1 MNYSQVIISP
11 QSITE
16 NIDCIADLAAGAK
29 QTFSDIDVVLEHRDI
44 RNYGTCEPDQ
54 YLLDGSMTDIPN
66 VSEGDIGFCGAEMSG
81 ADGSLITPIQIGF
94 HLKDSEYLYYD
105 PEFDA
110 DGGYAADG
118 LTLVFKEGEYCPS
131 VNIKWYS
138 VWLDGGE
145 DLYTLI
151 SRKDFTPV

>member
-16 NIDCIADLAAGAK
+16 NIDCIVDLAAGAK

-94 HLKDSEYLYYD
+94 HLKDSEYLY
-105 PEFDA
+105 P
-110 DGGYAADG
+110 
-118 LTLVFKEGEYCPS
+118 PS
-131 VNIKWYS
+131 ASNS
-138 VWLDGGE
+138 G
-145 DLYTLI
+145 
-151 SRKDFTPV
+151 S